1 MARKQA
7 SFLRGSL
14 FSSIIMSIDI
24 YTLKE
29 LGVIAWDKSEHLDG
43 EKCKT

>member
-1 MARKQA
+1 MAREPA

-14 FSSIIMSIDI
+14 LSSIIVSIDI

-29 LGVIAWDKSEHLDG
+29 LGVIAWDKSEHSDG
-43 EKCKT
+43 EKCRT